1 MFYVF
6 ALFIEWQR
14 WVHFFSSSSLFLFYL
29 FFLLSLV
36 LSRQMAV
43 QWHNKSQ
50 WTEDKRRIYECD
62 NSSAKHHT
70 MSNFC
75 FCFLFSSFTLSTLSC
90 PILTSI
96 LVFFLF
102 KCKKVPSFFLFL
114 LFTTV
119 NPNLFH
125 PCIKKDKRIP
135 NTKKNCCWLCGEE
148 KKKDK
153 CCQFRSKLMG
163 NFRITKYSIL
173 LYIYMEKH
181 KYSLLSMKGKKH
193 FKHVVRVSFFS
204 YSIYSLTLA
213 NSNPFSLSTF
223 FLNSA
228 SSHSIENLNS
238 KKNPHTHRIR
248 KKIKI
253 GWIDFGK

>member
-148 KKKDK
+148 KKRTNAANFDQNWWETFESQNIVYYCISIWKNTNTAY
-153 CCQFRSKLMG
+153 CQWREKNTSNMLCVSLF
-163 NFRITKYSIL
+163 FHTQSIL
-173 LYIYMEKH
+173 
-181 KYSLLSMKGKKH
+181 
-193 FKHVVRVSFFS
+193 
-204 YSIYSLTLA
+204 
-213 NSNPFSLSTF
+213 
-223 FLNSA
+223 
-228 SSHSIENLNS
+228 
-238 KKNPHTHRIR
+238 
-248 KKIKI
+248 
-253 GWIDFGK
+253 